1 MDGYPLS
8 EDLILIVSVDSNRL
22 ETCFRRK
29 QRTEINEY

>member
-1 MDGYPLS
+1 MDVYPLS

-22 ETCFRRK
+22 GACFRRK